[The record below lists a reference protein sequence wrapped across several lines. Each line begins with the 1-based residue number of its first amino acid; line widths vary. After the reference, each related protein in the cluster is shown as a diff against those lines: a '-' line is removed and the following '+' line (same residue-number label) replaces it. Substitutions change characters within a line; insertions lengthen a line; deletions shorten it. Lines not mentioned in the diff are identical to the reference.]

1 MLSVDPSM
9 TGRDYDF
16 EELRPLGEASRT
28 PDHQLDERSNADPR
42 RQRRA
47 SVETGYPE
55 HQTDDK
61 AECRSCGAPIPASQ
75 TKCRFCL
82 TNHLGDSDTA
92 TTETGQEATLEG
104 IVFALVES
112 STFYGAVAK
121 GAAAGNLFGASEI
134 EDITEHRLI
143 YDLTEEPASQLVDQ
157 WPSLPDATKVTSEIG
172 DELLTAIRERVG
184 GQEHSTFAGAQEDRA
199 CLYDERGEPLR
210 AESRLDTMLETA
222 DDPMW
227 LVPGIALQESSGE
240 SDQDAQPSNIPT
252 RVQLECHHC
261 DSETGHRFTT
271 YESLP
276 DDTWSGQPIWECRE
290 CGTCRYGPE
299 PQ

>member
-1 MLSVDPSM
+1 M

-16 EELRPLGEASRT
+16 EELRPLGEASRR
-28 PDHQLDERSNADPR
+28 PDHHLDGHSTAAPR

-55 HQTDDK
+55 HPTEDK

-82 TNHLGDSDTA
+82 TNHLGDSDTP
-92 TTETGQEATLEG
+92 TTATGQEATLVG

-112 STFYGAVAK
+112 STYYGAVAK
-121 GAAAGNLFGASEI
+121 GAAAGNLLGASET
-134 EDITEHRLI
+134 EGITEHRLI

-157 WPSLPDATKVTSEIG
+157 WPSLPDATKVTSEAG
-172 DELLTAIRERVG
+172 EQMLAAIRDRMS
-184 GQEHSTFAGAQEDRA
+184 GQGRSAFIGAQGAKA
-199 CLYDERGEPLR
+199 CLYDESGDALR
-210 AESRLDTMLETA
+210 TESYLDTMLKKA

-227 LVPGIALQESSGE
+227 LVPGIALQESSGD
-240 SDQDAQPSNIPT
+240 SDQDEQPSNLPT

-261 DSETGHRFTT
+261 DSETGHRFNT

-290 CGTCRYGPE
+290 CGACRYGPE
-299 PQ
+299 PR

>member
-1 MLSVDPSM
+1 
-9 TGRDYDF
+9 
-16 EELRPLGEASRT
+16 
-28 PDHQLDERSNADPR
+28 
-42 RQRRA
+42 
-47 SVETGYPE
+47 
-55 HQTDDK
+55 
-61 AECRSCGAPIPASQ
+61 
-75 TKCRFCL
+75 
-82 TNHLGDSDTA
+82 
-92 TTETGQEATLEG
+92 
-104 IVFALVES
+104 VFALVES

-199 CLYDERGEPLR
+199 CLYDESGEALR
-210 AESRLDTMLETA
+210 TEPRLDTMLEKA

-227 LVPGIALQESSGE
+227 LVPGIALQESSGD
-240 SDQDAQPSNIPT
+240 SDQDEQPSNIPT
-252 RVQLECHHC
+252 QVQLECHHC

-276 DDTWSGQPIWECRE
+276 DDTWSGHPIWECRE
-290 CGTCRYGPE
+290 CGACRHGPE
-299 PQ
+299 PR

>member
-1 MLSVDPSM
+1 M

-16 EELRPLGEASRT
+16 EELRPRGEASRT
-28 PDHQLDERSNADPR
+28 PDHQLDDRTNAAPR
-42 RQRRA
+42 RQRYA
-47 SVETGYPE
+47 SIETGYPE
-55 HQTDDK
+55 HQTDAR
-61 AECRSCGAPIPASQ
+61 AECRSCGAPIPTSQ

-92 TTETGQEATLEG
+92 TTETGQEATLVG
-104 IVFALVES
+104 IVFVLVES
-112 STFYGAVAK
+112 STYYGAVAK
-121 GAAAGNLFGASEI
+121 GAAAGNLLGASGTGG
-134 EDITEHRLI
+134 ITEHRLI

-157 WPSLPDATKVTSEIG
+157 WPSLPDASKVTSETG
-172 DELLTAIRERVG
+172 EQLLTAIRDRMN
-184 GQEHSTFAGAQEDRA
+184 GQGCSTFAGAQEPRA

-227 LVPGIALQESSGE
+227 LVPGIALQESSGDSE
-240 SDQDAQPSNIPT
+240 QDEQPSNLRT
-252 RVQLECHHC
+252 RVQLKCHHC
-261 DSETGHRFTT
+261 ESETGHRFNT

-299 PQ
+299 S

>member
-1 MLSVDPSM
+1 M

-28 PDHQLDERSNADPR
+28 PDHQLDERSNAAPR
-42 RQRRA
+42 RQRYA

-121 GAAAGNLFGASEI
+121 GAATGNLLGANET
-134 EDITEHRLI
+134 EGITGHRLI

-157 WPSLPDATKVTSEIG
+157 WPSLPDATKVTSEAG
-172 DELLTAIRERVG
+172 EELLAAIRDRMN
-184 GQEHSTFAGAQEDRA
+184 GQGCSTFAGAQELRA

-210 AESRLDTMLETA
+210 TESCLDTMLEKA

-227 LVPGIALQESSGE
+227 LVPGIALQESSGDSE
-240 SDQDAQPSNIPT
+240 QDEQPSNLQT

-261 DSETGHRFTT
+261 ESETGHRFTT

-290 CGTCRYGPE
+290 CGACRYGPE
-299 PQ
+299 PR

>member
-16 EELRPLGEASRT
+16 EELCPLGEASRR
-28 PDHQLDERSNADPR
+28 PDHQLDGHSTAAPR

-47 SVETGYPE
+47 SVETAYPE
-55 HQTDDK
+55 HPTEDE

-82 TNHLGDSDTA
+82 TNHLGDSDTS
-92 TTETGQEATLEG
+92 TTETGQEATLVG

-121 GAAAGNLFGASEI
+121 GAAAGNLLVNSET
-134 EDITEHRLI
+134 EGITEHQLI
-143 YDLTEEPASQLVDQ
+143 YDLTEGPASQLVDQ
-157 WPSLPDATKVTSEIG
+157 WPSLPDASKVASETG
-172 DELLTAIRERVG
+172 EQLLTAIRDRMN
-184 GQEHSTFAGAQEDRA
+184 GQEHSTFAGAQDAKA
-199 CLYDERGEPLR
+199 CLYDQRGEALR
-210 AESRLDTMLETA
+210 TESHLDTMLETA

-290 CGTCRYGPE
+290 CGACRYGPE
-299 PQ
+299 PR